1 MVAQVH
7 DWKGHETAMSWNASG
22 GGELP
27 TRAEQQDVLLAL
39 LAASEI
45 GDGAVLDL
53 GVGSGL
59 VAEAVLDALPNSQVV
74 GVDFS
79 DAMLDLAGERLSRFG
94 SRVRLL
100 AGDLS
105 EPDAIGL
112 PDLPYRAAF
121 SIQTMHHLSDAEKA
135 ATFAW
140 TATLLAPGGLIVIID
155 RVKVD
160 APLFRDWAVV
170 WRRLDSRTPQT
181 YVEHVEELTA
191 AGDRP
196 ARLQDQLAWMEMA
209 GLDASCFHLY
219 GNRAV
224 IVARKP
230 Q

>member
-1 MVAQVH
+1 MVAQVYQ
-7 DWKGHETAMSWNASG
+7 WKGHETAEAWDASG

-27 TRAEQQDVLLAL
+27 TRAEQQDVLMAL

-59 VAEAVLDALPNSQVV
+59 VAEAVLDAFPNPQVV

-79 DAMLDLAGERLSRFG
+79 DAMLGVARERLSRFG
-94 SRVRLL
+94 SRVQLL

-135 ATFAW
+135 AAFAW
-140 TATLLAPGGLIVIID
+140 TASLLAPGGLFVIID

-160 APLFRDWAVV
+160 PPLFRDWAAI
-170 WRRLDSRTPQT
+170 WRRLDSTTPQT
-181 YVEHVEELTA
+181 YAEHIQELTE

-209 GLDASCFHLY
+209 ALDASCLHLY

-224 IVARKP
+224 IVARKS